1 MKKLTFILGIIV
13 VLTSCKYDDYMFNE
27 HEFTSVSFA
36 IQDPVRTLIP
46 GEDDD
51 IKTGVV
57 VGGMRT
63 TTSEEY
69 ASYVIDETL
78 LADYPQLQLMP
89 ADYYTLSDAT
99 DITISK
105 GELAGSINI
114 DFDMEALMNDP
125 LGHTATYAIPMRII
139 ETSLDSILENKDF
152 TITVIKYI
160 NEYHGVYAHKGVDS
174 IYIDGVLDTA
184 MVYSEPDLV
193 KNKTWKLLTQSA
205 NMLATPGLGSLES
218 GNTNYSM
225 NITVNADKTLK
236 LSDNEASSITNI
248 VQGDDCAYN
257 AEKKEL
263 YLHYQFTEAN
273 KLHSVHD
280 TLIFRSYDINYET
293 WGIN

>member
-1 MKKLTFILGIIV
+1 MKKLTFIIGII
-13 VLTSCKYDDYMFNE
+13 LALSSCKYEDYMFNE

-36 IQDPVRTLIP
+36 IPDPVRTVIP
-46 GEDDD
+46 GEDED

-57 VGGMRT
+57 IGGMRT
-63 TTSEEY
+63 TTNEEY

-89 ADYYTLSDAT
+89 AEYYTLSDAT
-99 DITISK
+99 DMIIPK
-105 GELAGSINI
+105 GQLAGSVSIE
-114 DFDMEALMNDP
+114 FDMEALMNDP
-125 LGHTATYAIPMRII
+125 MGHTPTYAIPMRIT
-139 ETSLDSILENKDF
+139 ETSLDSILSDKDF

-193 KNKTWKLLTQSA
+193 KNKTWKLLTESN
-205 NMLATPGLGSLES
+205 NMVVTPGLGSLES
-218 GNTNYSM
+218 GSANYAM
-225 NITVNADKTLK
+225 NITLNEDNSVELTDNDASSVTGILQGDECTYNAD
-236 LSDNEASSITNI
+236 
-248 VQGDDCAYN
+248 
-257 AEKKEL
+257 KKEL
-263 YLHYQFTEAN
+263 YLQYQFTEAG